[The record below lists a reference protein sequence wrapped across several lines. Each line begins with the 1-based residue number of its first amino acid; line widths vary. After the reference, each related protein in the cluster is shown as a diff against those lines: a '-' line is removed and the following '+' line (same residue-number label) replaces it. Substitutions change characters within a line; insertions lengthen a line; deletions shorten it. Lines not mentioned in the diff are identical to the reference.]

1 MSVCVQIIW
10 RQVYE
15 AHDMCMSV
23 WTVSVSNSSHVGGC
37 ALCGQVESKECH
49 YCETVNLHSC
59 GWSFHLVE
67 KNWLATYKSL
77 THCTASCP
85 SFLLKQ
91 KSILCFTFIF
101 LGYHSKEI
109 PCHHCKYFRFI
120 FRFPTFC
127 LFCFFFNNF
136 IWKCNFS
143 PAWSLLFSSFVLQKS
158 VQTPGMSEHK
168 INLKQL
174 IWLRWM

>member
-49 YCETVNLHSC
+49 FCETVNLHSC

-77 THCTASCP
+77 THRTASCP
-85 SFLLKQ
+85 SFPLKQ

-120 FRFPTFC
+120 FCFPTFC
-127 LFCFFFNNF
+127 LFVLFFSIILCENVTSHLPEVYFF
-136 IWKCNFS
+136 H
-143 PAWSLLFSSFVLQKS
+143 LLSCRKVSRHQVCQNIKS
-158 VQTPGMSEHK
+158 
-168 INLKQL
+168 I
-174 IWLRWM
+174 